1 MNILPHK
8 SWHVRTKKN
17 IARVRRDEEKARRE
31 EEELQQRIS
40 LAEHEAR
47 IVHLKQKQGIK
58 TVDKSKNDAKNTSEQ
73 FDLFNDFKDKIA
85 EDSEKKEEKKIE
97 QEKWEVRT
105 GIFSYLDGRYKHE
118 KAANDEWYLKSH
130 EERMNVS
137 DKSDET
143 IKNVKDE
150 RNKRMN
156 DPLENMK
163 SYLSIMK
170 KNEAILNLN
179 ESDPPKIKSKIL
191 KTEHTP
197 NLVSTTHKRKHKKR
211 KKRKHHSSSSGS
223 DSDNQCKK
231 LLLQKL
237 RTERLDRERRE
248 RDRAMQLVHGPSSS
262 RSSAVNNDVKQK
274 YNSQFN
280 PHLAKQNFT

>member
-47 IVHLKQKQGIK
+47 ISHLKHKQGIE
-58 TVDKSKNDAKNTSEQ
+58 TNDNKSKNDDANNSEQ
-73 FDLFNDFKDKIA
+73 FDLFKDFKDKIA
-85 EDSEKKEEKKIE
+85 QDSEKKEEKKIE

-118 KAANDEWYLKSH
+118 KASNDEWYLKSH
-130 EERMNVS
+130 EERMNF
-137 DKSDET
+137 KNDEQ
-143 IKNVKDE
+143 IKNTKDE

-163 SYLSIMK
+163 SYLSVMK
-170 KNEAILNLN
+170 KNESIKFG
-179 ESDPPKIKSKIL
+179 EDPPKIKSKIY
-191 KTEHTP
+191 KTEESL
-197 NLVSTTHKRKHKKR
+197 NLANSNLKKKNKKR
-211 KKRKHHSSSSGS
+211 KKRSSSSS
-223 DSDNQCKK
+223 DSDSDDQSKK

-237 RTERLDRERRE
+237 RAERLDRERRE
-248 RDRAMQLVHGPSSS
+248 RDRAMQLVQGPSSS
-262 RSSAVNNDVKQK
+262 SSSRSVVNNDVKQK

>member
-17 IARVRRDEEKARRE
+17 IARVRRDEEKARLE
-31 EEELQQRIS
+31 EEELQRRIS

-47 IVHLKQKQGIK
+47 IDHLKHKHGIETNDNKQ
-58 TVDKSKNDAKNTSEQ
+58 KNDANTSEK
-73 FDLFNDFKDKIA
+73 FDLFKDFKDKIS
-85 EDSEKKEEKKIE
+85 EDSGKKEEKKVE

-118 KAANDEWYLKSH
+118 KTANDEWYLKSH
-130 EERMNVS
+130 EERMNINAKN
-137 DKSDET
+137 DDT
-143 IKNVKDE
+143 IKNAKDE

-163 SYLSIMK
+163 SYLSVMK
-170 KNEAILNLN
+170 KNETFNMN
-179 ESDPPKIKSKIL
+179 EVTHPPKIIKDEDID
-191 KTEHTP
+191 
-197 NLVSTTHKRKHKKR
+197 LVSSNHKRKNKKR
-211 KKRKHHSSSSGS
+211 KKRKHRHSSSSSSSDS

-231 LLLQKL
+231 ILLQKL
-237 RTERLDRERRE
+237 RAERLDRERRE
-248 RDRAMQLVHGPSSS
+248 RDRAIQLIQGPSSS
-262 RSSAVNNDVKQK
+262 SSRSIANSDLKQK